1 MITRVFSAAVVGVDA
16 TEVEIEVNTGPGEPS
31 IIVVGLPDTAVKES
45 KDRVI
50 AALSNSGYRWP
61 RKRTTVNLAPA
72 DIKKQG
78 PSFDLPIALGMIA
91 TDREEDL
98 PRLARCA
105 VAGELALTGEVRAVK
120 GALPL
125 TLEARARGRK
135 AVILPM
141 ANVREASVV
150 QGIEVY
156 GVKNLREAYEFL
168 SKAAELSPV
177 ESDAAE
183 LLGEGDS
190 FEVDFSEVK
199 GQHQVKRAL
208 EVAVAGGHNLL
219 LLGPPGSG
227 KSMLARRIPTIMPP
241 MSLEEAIETTK
252 IHSVCGLLS
261 SGESIVLRRPFRDPH
276 HTISDIGLLGG
287 TANITP
293 GEVSL
298 AHHGVLFLDEL
309 PEFHRSTLEVL
320 RQPLED
326 GRVTISR
333 AAGTMTFP
341 SAFMLVAAMN
351 PCPCGYYG
359 DPKRECRCS
368 PAQVERYRQRISGP
382 LLDRIDLHVEAPA
395 VEYKELSDTLPAESS
410 SAIRGR
416 VLQAREVQ
424 NRRFAKSRKSKV
436 TKPTTCNARM
446 SHGQL
451 KEHCRLDEQ
460 GNELLKNAMNDLH
473 FSARAYDRILKVSRT
488 IADLAGSDSITPD
501 HLLEALSYRNLDR
514 NVWQSTLSGELRMG
528 DQSSIVLGRD
538 RTAIIIPPLK
548 RGGIRGGTDAGKPGV
563 IQRLFEQSGPVGR
576 DRGLLLLSS
585 RHPRANKPSRQKHR
599 YPNRG

>member
-1 MITRVFSAAVVGVDA
+1 MITTIFSAAVVGVDA
-16 TEVEIEVNTGPGEPS
+16 TEIEIEVNTGPGEPS

-91 TDREEDL
+91 TDAEEEL
-98 PRLARCA
+98 PRLSRCA
-105 VAGELALTGEVRAVK
+105 VAGELALTGEVRPVK

-125 TLEARARGRK
+125 TLEARARGKK

-141 ANVREASVV
+141 ANVREASIV
-150 QGIEVY
+150 QRIDVY
-156 GVKNLREAYEFL
+156 GVRNLREAYEFL
-168 SKAAELSPV
+168 SKKS
-177 ESDAAE
+177 E
-183 LLGEGDS
+183 LLPQQGNGEELLSLGNAFD
-190 FEVDFSEVK
+190 VDFSEVK
-199 GQHQVKRAL
+199 GQHQVKRAI

-309 PEFHRSTLEVL
+309 PEFHRSTLEVM
-320 RQPLED
+320 RQPLES
-326 GRVTISR
+326 GSVIITR
-333 AAGTMTFP
+333 ARGTMSFP
-341 SAFMLVAAMN
+341 CEFMLVTAMN

-359 DPKRECRCS
+359 DPKRDCRCS
-368 PAQVERYRQRISGP
+368 PGQVERYRQKISGP

-410 SAIRGR
+410 AVIRERILKARAI
-416 VLQAREVQ
+416 Q
-424 NRRFAKSRKSKV
+424 NHRFTKSRKSRI
-436 TKPTTCNARM
+436 TTCNARM
-446 SHGQL
+446 SHAQL
-451 KEHCRLDEQ
+451 KEHCRLDDR
-460 GNELLKNAMNDLH
+460 GNELLKNAMADLN
-473 FSARAYDRILKVSRT
+473 FSARAYDRILKVART
-488 IADLAGSDSITPD
+488 IADLAGSESIAPD

-514 NVWQSTLSGELRMG
+514 
-528 DQSSIVLGRD
+528 
-538 RTAIIIPPLK
+538 
-548 RGGIRGGTDAGKPGV
+548 
-563 IQRLFEQSGPVGR
+563 RL
-576 DRGLLLLSS
+576 
-585 RHPRANKPSRQKHR
+585 H
-599 YPNRG
+599 

>member
-1 MITRVFSAAVVGVDA
+1 MITRVFSAAVVGIDA
-16 TEVEIEVNTGPGEPS
+16 TEIEIEVNTGPGEPS

-91 TDREEDL
+91 TDKEEDL
-98 PRLARCA
+98 PRLSRCV
-105 VAGELALTGEVRAVK
+105 VAGELALTGEVRPIK

-135 AVILPM
+135 AVILPL

-168 SKAAELSPV
+168 SKASELIAV
-177 ESDAAE
+177 ASDAQ
-183 LLGEGDS
+183 LLESKEQS
-190 FEVDFSEVK
+190 FEIDFSEVK
-199 GQHQVKRAL
+199 GQHQVKRAI

-227 KSMLARRIPTIMPP
+227 KSMLAKRIPSIMPP
-241 MSLEEAIETTK
+241 MSLEEAIESTK

-261 SGESIVLRRPFRDPH
+261 PSESLVGRRPFRDPH

-287 TANITP
+287 TSNITP

-320 RQPLED
+320 RQPLEA
-326 GRVTISR
+326 GSVVITR
-333 AAGTMTFP
+333 ARGTMSFP
-341 SAFMLVAAMN
+341 CEFMLVAAMN

-359 DPKRECRCS
+359 DPKRECRCT
-368 PAQVERYRQRISGP
+368 PGQVERYRQKISGP

-395 VEYKELSDTLPAESS
+395 VEYKDLSDNTPAESS
-410 SAIRGR
+410 ATIRDR
-416 VLQAREVQ
+416 VVLAREIQ
-424 NRRFAKSRKSKV
+424 QKRFTKSRRAKKV
-436 TKPTTCNARM
+436 TCNARM
-446 SHGQL
+446 SHAQL
-451 KEHCRLDEQ
+451 KEHCKLDDK
-460 GNELLKNAMNDLH
+460 GNELLKNAMTDLN
-473 FSARAYDRILKVSRT
+473 FSARAYDRILKVART
-488 IADLAGSDSITPD
+488 IADLASSEAIAPN

-514 NVWQSTLSGELRMG
+514 NV
-528 DQSSIVLGRD
+528 LG
-538 RTAIIIPPLK
+538 
-548 RGGIRGGTDAGKPGV
+548 
-563 IQRLFEQSGPVGR
+563 
-576 DRGLLLLSS
+576 
-585 RHPRANKPSRQKHR
+585 
-599 YPNRG
+599 

>member
-1 MITRVFSAAVVGVDA
+1 MITRVFSATVVGIDA
-16 TEVEIEVNTGPGEPS
+16 TEIEIEVNTGPGEPS
-31 IIVVGLPDTAVKES
+31 IIVVGLPDAAVKES

-72 DIKKQG
+72 DIRKQG
-78 PSFDLPIALGMIA
+78 PSFDLPIAIGMIA

-98 PRLARCA
+98 PRLSRCA
-105 VAGELALTGEVRAVK
+105 VAGELALTGEVRPIK

-135 AVILPM
+135 AVILPL

-168 SKAAELSPV
+168 SKVSELTPV
-177 ESDAAE
+177 ACDVTDAHHR
-183 LLGEGDS
+183 GDG
-190 FEVDFSEVK
+190 FDVDFSEVK
-199 GQHQVKRAL
+199 GQHRVKRAI

-219 LLGPPGSG
+219 LIGPPGSG

-241 MSLEEAIETTK
+241 MSLEESIETTK
-252 IHSVCGLLS
+252 IHSVCGLLAP
-261 SGESIVLRRPFRDPH
+261 GQAIVERRPFRDPH

-309 PEFHRSTLEVL
+309 PEFHRSTLEVM

-326 GRVTISR
+326 GKVTISR

-341 SAFMLVAAMN
+341 SAFMLVSAMN

-368 PAQVERYRQRISGP
+368 PGQVERYRRKISGP

-395 VEYKELSDTLPAESS
+395 VEYKELSDTVPAESS
-410 SAIRGR
+410 SVIRER
-416 VLQAREVQ
+416 ILKARDIQ
-424 NRRFAKSRKSKV
+424 NHRFARARK
-436 TKPTTCNARM
+436 TTCNARM
-446 SHGQL
+446 SHAQL
-451 KEHCRLDEQ
+451 KEHCRLDDR
-460 GNELLKNAMNDLH
+460 GNELLKNAMADLN
-473 FSARAYDRILKVSRT
+473 FSARAYDRILKVART
-488 IADLAGSDSITPD
+488 IADMAGSKSIAPD

-514 NVWQSTLSGELRMG
+514 
-528 DQSSIVLGRD
+528 
-538 RTAIIIPPLK
+538 
-548 RGGIRGGTDAGKPGV
+548 GI
-563 IQRLFEQSGPVGR
+563 Q
-576 DRGLLLLSS
+576 
-585 RHPRANKPSRQKHR
+585 
-599 YPNRG
+599 

>member
-16 TEVEIEVNTGPGEPS
+16 TEIEIEVNTGPGEPS

-91 TDREEDL
+91 TDTEEEL
-98 PRLARCA
+98 PRLSRCA
-105 VAGELALTGEVRAVK
+105 VAGELALTGEVRPVK

-125 TLEARARGRK
+125 TLEARARGKK
-135 AVILPM
+135 AVILPV
-141 ANVREASVV
+141 ANVREASIV
-150 QGIEVY
+150 QGIDVY
-156 GVKNLREAYEFL
+156 GVRNLREAYEFL
-168 SKAAELSPV
+168 SKKSELTPEQSN
-177 ESDAAE
+177 EAD
-183 LLGEGDS
+183 LLSQRDS
-190 FEVDFSEVK
+190 FDVDFSEVK
-199 GQHQVKRAL
+199 GQHQVKRAI

-309 PEFHRSTLEVL
+309 PEFHRSTLEVM

-326 GRVTISR
+326 GKVTISR
-333 AAGTMTFP
+333 ATGTMTFP

-359 DPKRECRCS
+359 DTKRNCRCS
-368 PAQVERYRQRISGP
+368 DKQVERYRQKISGP

-410 SAIRGR
+410 AVIRERILEARAI
-416 VLQAREVQ
+416 Q
-424 NRRFAKSRKSKV
+424 NHRFTKSRKSKI
-436 TKPTTCNARM
+436 TTCNARM
-446 SHGQL
+446 SHAQL
-451 KEHCRLDEQ
+451 KEHCRLDDR
-460 GNELLKNAMNDLH
+460 GNELLKNAMADLN
-473 FSARAYDRILKVSRT
+473 FSARAYDRILKVART
-488 IADLAGSDSITPD
+488 IADLAGSESIAPD

-514 NVWQSTLSGELRMG
+514 NVWQ
-528 DQSSIVLGRD
+528 
-538 RTAIIIPPLK
+538 
-548 RGGIRGGTDAGKPGV
+548 
-563 IQRLFEQSGPVGR
+563 
-576 DRGLLLLSS
+576 
-585 RHPRANKPSRQKHR
+585 
-599 YPNRG
+599 

>member
-1 MITRVFSAAVVGVDA
+1 MITRIFSAAVVGVDA
-16 TEVEIEVNTGPGEPS
+16 TEIEIEVNTGPGEPS
-31 IIVVGLPDTAVKES
+31 IIVVGLPDMAVKES

-91 TDREEDL
+91 TDAEEEL
-98 PRLARCA
+98 PRLSRCA
-105 VAGELALTGEVRAVK
+105 VAGELALTGEVRPVK

-125 TLEARARGRK
+125 TLEARARGKK
-135 AVILPM
+135 AVILPV

-150 QGIEVY
+150 RGIEVY
-156 GVKNLREAYEFL
+156 GVRNLREAYEFL
-168 SKAAELSPV
+168 SKKS
-177 ESDAAE
+177 E
-183 LLGEGDS
+183 LLPEQGNGEELLSLGDA
-190 FEVDFSEVK
+190 FDVDFSEVK
-199 GQHQVKRAL
+199 GQHQVKRAI

-309 PEFHRSTLEVL
+309 PEFHRSTLEVM

-326 GRVTISR
+326 GKVTISR
-333 AAGTMTFP
+333 ATGTMTFP

-359 DPKRECRCS
+359 DTKRNCRCS
-368 PAQVERYRQRISGP
+368 DKQVERYRQKISGP

-410 SAIRGR
+410 AVIRER
-416 VLQAREVQ
+416 ILKARTIQ
-424 NRRFAKSRKSKV
+424 NHRFTKSRKSKI
-436 TKPTTCNARM
+436 TTCNARM
-446 SHGQL
+446 SHAQL
-451 KEHCRLDEQ
+451 KEHCRLNDR
-460 GNELLKNAMNDLH
+460 GNELLKNAMADLN
-473 FSARAYDRILKVSRT
+473 FSARAYDRILKVART
-488 IADLAGSDSITPD
+488 IADLAGSESIAPD

-514 NVWQSTLSGELRMG
+514 NVWQ
-528 DQSSIVLGRD
+528 
-538 RTAIIIPPLK
+538 
-548 RGGIRGGTDAGKPGV
+548 
-563 IQRLFEQSGPVGR
+563 
-576 DRGLLLLSS
+576 
-585 RHPRANKPSRQKHR
+585 
-599 YPNRG
+599 

>member
-1 MITRVFSAAVVGVDA
+1 MITRVFSAAVVGIDA
-16 TEVEIEVNTGPGEPS
+16 TEIEIEVNTGPGEPS

-78 PSFDLPIALGMIA
+78 PSFDLPIAIGMIA

-98 PRLARCA
+98 PRLSRCS
-105 VAGELALTGEVRAVK
+105 VAGELALTGEVRPIK

-135 AVILPM
+135 AVILPL

-168 SKAAELSPV
+168 SKASELTPV
-177 ESDAAE
+177 VSDVQE
-183 LLGEGDS
+183 LGRQDCS

-199 GQHQVKRAL
+199 GQHQVKRAI

-227 KSMLARRIPTIMPP
+227 KSMLAKRIPTIMPP
-241 MSLEEAIETTK
+241 MSLEESIDTTK

-261 SGESIVLRRPFRDPH
+261 PGEAIVRQRPFRDPH

-287 TANITP
+287 TSNITP

-320 RQPLED
+320 RQPLEA
-326 GRVTISR
+326 GSVVITR
-333 AAGTMTFP
+333 ARGTMSFP
-341 SAFMLVAAMN
+341 CEFMLVAAMN

-368 PAQVERYRQRISGP
+368 GNQVERYRQKISGP

-395 VEYKELSDTLPAESS
+395 VEYKDLSDNTPAESS
-410 SAIRGR
+410 ATIRDR
-416 VLQAREVQ
+416 VVIARDIQ
-424 NRRFAKSRKSKV
+424 QKRFAKSRKARKV
-436 TKPTTCNARM
+436 TCNARM
-446 SHGQL
+446 THAQL
-451 KEHCRLDEQ
+451 KEHCRLDDR
-460 GNELLKNAMNDLH
+460 GNELLKNAMTDLN
-473 FSARAYDRILKVSRT
+473 FSARAYDRILKVART
-488 IADLAGSDSITPD
+488 IADLAGSDSIASD

-514 NVWQSTLSGELRMG
+514 
-528 DQSSIVLGRD
+528 
-538 RTAIIIPPLK
+538 
-548 RGGIRGGTDAGKPGV
+548 
-563 IQRLFEQSGPVGR
+563 RL
-576 DRGLLLLSS
+576 
-585 RHPRANKPSRQKHR
+585 H
-599 YPNRG
+599 

>member
-1 MITRVFSAAVVGVDA
+1 MFSFAHLTNTAARAFEIIYEFHIPCLQSVTYVELVMKLPPMITRVFSAAVVGVDA
-16 TEVEIEVNTGPGEPS
+16 TEIEIEVNTGPGEPS

-78 PSFDLPIALGMIA
+78 PSFDLPIALGMIV
-91 TDREEDL
+91 TDREDDL
-98 PRLARCA
+98 QRLSRCT
-105 VAGELALTGEVRAVK
+105 VAGELALTGEVRPIK

-125 TLEARARGRK
+125 TLEARARGKK
-135 AVILPM
+135 AVILPA

-150 QGIEVY
+150 QGIDVY

-168 SKAAELSPV
+168 SKTTELVPV
-177 ESDAAE
+177 QSNGAE
-183 LLGEGDS
+183 LLGVGNS
-190 FEVDFSEVK
+190 FDVDFSEVK
-199 GQHQVKRAL
+199 GQHQVKRAV

-227 KSMLARRIPTIMPP
+227 KSMLAKRIPTIMPP

-261 SGESIVLRRPFRDPH
+261 SGESIVLQRPFRDPH

-309 PEFHRSTLEVL
+309 PEFQRSTLEVM

-326 GRVTISR
+326 GKVTISR
-333 AAGTMTFP
+333 ASGTMTFP

-351 PCPCGYYG
+351 PCPCGYHG

-368 PAQVERYRQRISGP
+368 PAVVERYRRKISGP

-395 VEYKELSDTLPAESS
+395 VEYKELSDMVPAESS
-410 SAIRGR
+410 ASIRER
-416 VLQAREVQ
+416 IIQARKIQ
-424 NRRFAKSRKSKV
+424 LKRFAKSRK
-436 TKPTTCNARM
+436 TTCNARM
-446 SHGQL
+446 THAHL
-451 KEHCRLDEQ
+451 KEHCRLDER
-460 GNELLKNAMNDLH
+460 GNELLKNAMTDLN
-473 FSARAYDRILKVSRT
+473 FSARAYDRILKVART
-488 IADLAGSDSITPD
+488 IADLAGSNAIAPD

-514 NVWQSTLSGELRMG
+514 NVW
-528 DQSSIVLGRD
+528 
-538 RTAIIIPPLK
+538 
-548 RGGIRGGTDAGKPGV
+548 
-563 IQRLFEQSGPVGR
+563 
-576 DRGLLLLSS
+576 
-585 RHPRANKPSRQKHR
+585 N
-599 YPNRG
+599 

>member
-1 MITRVFSAAVVGVDA
+1 MITRIFSAAVVGIDA
-16 TEVEIEVNTGPGEPS
+16 TEIEIEVNTGPGEPS

-91 TDREEDL
+91 TDRDDDL
-98 PRLARCA
+98 PRLSRCT
-105 VAGELALTGEVRAVK
+105 VAGELALTGEVRPVK

-125 TLEARARGRK
+125 TLEARARGKK

-150 QGIEVY
+150 RGIDVY
-156 GVKNLREAYEFL
+156 GVRNLREAYEFL
-168 SKAAELSPV
+168 SKATELTPV
-177 ESDAAE
+177 ASDVTDAHHRVD
-183 LLGEGDS
+183 GFD
-190 FEVDFSEVK
+190 VDFSEVK
-199 GQHQVKRAL
+199 GQHQVKRAI

-219 LLGPPGSG
+219 LIGPPGSG

-241 MSLEEAIETTK
+241 MSLEESIETTK
-252 IHSVCGLLS
+252 IHSVCGLLAL
-261 SGESIVLRRPFRDPH
+261 GQAIVERRPFRDPH

-309 PEFHRSTLEVL
+309 PEFHRSTLEVM

-326 GRVTISR
+326 GKVTISR

-341 SAFMLVAAMN
+341 SAFMLVSAMN

-368 PAQVERYRQRISGP
+368 PGQVERYRRKISGP

-395 VEYKELSDTLPAESS
+395 VEYKELSDTVPAEPSS
-410 SAIRGR
+410 VIRER
-416 VLQAREVQ
+416 VLKARDIQ
-424 NRRFAKSRKSKV
+424 NRRFAKARK
-436 TKPTTCNARM
+436 TTCNARM
-446 SHGQL
+446 SHSQL
-451 KEHCRLDEQ
+451 KEHCRLDDR
-460 GNELLKNAMNDLH
+460 GNELLKNAMSDLN
-473 FSARAYDRILKVSRT
+473 FSARAYDRILKVART
-488 IADLAGSDSITPD
+488 IADLAGSESIAPD

-514 NVWQSTLSGELRMG
+514 NVWQ
-528 DQSSIVLGRD
+528 
-538 RTAIIIPPLK
+538 
-548 RGGIRGGTDAGKPGV
+548 
-563 IQRLFEQSGPVGR
+563 
-576 DRGLLLLSS
+576 
-585 RHPRANKPSRQKHR
+585 
-599 YPNRG
+599 

>member
-1 MITRVFSAAVVGVDA
+1 MITRVFSAAVVGIDA
-16 TEVEIEVNTGPGEPS
+16 TEIEIEVNTGPGEPS
-31 IIVVGLPDTAVKES
+31 IIVVGLPDAAVKES

-72 DIKKQG
+72 DIRKQG
-78 PSFDLPIALGMIA
+78 PSFDLPIAIGMIA

-98 PRLARCA
+98 PRLSRCS
-105 VAGELALTGEVRAVK
+105 VAGELALTGEVRPIK

-125 TLEARARGRK
+125 TLEARAQGRK
-135 AVILPM
+135 AVILPF

-168 SKAAELSPV
+168 SKASELTPV
-177 ESDAAE
+177 VSDILE
-183 LLGEGDS
+183 QRQQEHS

-199 GQHQVKRAL
+199 GQHQVKRAI

-227 KSMLARRIPTIMPP
+227 KSMLAKRIPTIMPP
-241 MSLEEAIETTK
+241 MSLEESIDTTK

-261 SGESIVLRRPFRDPH
+261 PGEAIVRQRPFRDPH

-287 TANITP
+287 TSNITP

-326 GRVTISR
+326 GKVTISR
-333 AAGTMTFP
+333 ASGTMTFP
-341 SAFMLVAAMN
+341 CSFMLVAAMN

-368 PAQVERYRQRISGP
+368 PGQVERYRQKISGP
-382 LLDRIDLHVEAPA
+382 LLDRIDLHVEAPS
-395 VEYKELSDTLPAESS
+395 VEYKELSDNVPAESS
-410 SAIRGR
+410 AIIRER
-416 VLQAREVQ
+416 IVNAREIQ
-424 NRRFAKSRKSKV
+424 TRRFAKSRKV
-436 TKPTTCNARM
+436 TCNARM
-446 SHGQL
+446 SHAQL
-451 KEHCRLDEQ
+451 KEYCRLDDR
-460 GNELLKNAMNDLH
+460 GNELLKNAMTDLN
-473 FSARAYDRILKVSRT
+473 FSARAYDRILKVART
-488 IADLAGSDSITPD
+488 IADLAGAESIASD

-514 NVWQSTLSGELRMG
+514 
-528 DQSSIVLGRD
+528 
-538 RTAIIIPPLK
+538 
-548 RGGIRGGTDAGKPGV
+548 
-563 IQRLFEQSGPVGR
+563 
-576 DRGLLLLSS
+576 GL
-585 RHPRANKPSRQKHR
+585 H
-599 YPNRG
+599 

>member
-1 MITRVFSAAVVGVDA
+1 MITRIFSAAVVGVDA
-16 TEVEIEVNTGPGEPS
+16 TEIEIEVNTGSGEPS

-91 TDREEDL
+91 TDAEEEL
-98 PRLARCA
+98 PRLSRCA
-105 VAGELALTGEVRAVK
+105 VAGELALTGEVRPVK

-125 TLEARARGRK
+125 TLEARARGKK

-141 ANVREASVV
+141 ANVREASIVR
-150 QGIEVY
+150 GIEVY
-156 GVKNLREAYEFL
+156 GVRNLREAYEFL
-168 SKAAELSPV
+168 SKKSELIP
-177 ESDAAE
+177 EQGNGDE
-183 LLGEGDS
+183 LLSLGDD
-190 FEVDFSEVK
+190 FDVDFSEVK
-199 GQHQVKRAL
+199 GQHQVKRAI

-309 PEFHRSTLEVL
+309 PEFHRSTLEVM

-326 GRVTISR
+326 GKVTISR
-333 AAGTMTFP
+333 ATGTMTFP

-359 DPKRECRCS
+359 DTKRNCRCS
-368 PAQVERYRQRISGP
+368 DKQVERYRQKISGP

-410 SAIRGR
+410 AVIRER
-416 VLQAREVQ
+416 ILKARTIQ
-424 NRRFAKSRKSKV
+424 NHRFAKSRK
-436 TKPTTCNARM
+436 TTCNARM
-446 SHGQL
+446 SHAQL
-451 KEHCRLDEQ
+451 KEHCRLDDR
-460 GNELLKNAMNDLH
+460 GNELLKNAMTDLN
-473 FSARAYDRILKVSRT
+473 FSARAYDRILKVART
-488 IADLAGSDSITPD
+488 IADLAGSEPIAPD

-514 NVWQSTLSGELRMG
+514 NVWQ
-528 DQSSIVLGRD
+528 
-538 RTAIIIPPLK
+538 
-548 RGGIRGGTDAGKPGV
+548 
-563 IQRLFEQSGPVGR
+563 
-576 DRGLLLLSS
+576 
-585 RHPRANKPSRQKHR
+585 
-599 YPNRG
+599 

>member
-16 TEVEIEVNTGPGEPS
+16 TEIEIEVNTGSGEPS

-78 PSFDLPIALGMIA
+78 PSFDLPIAIGMIA
-91 TDREEDL
+91 TDQEEEL
-98 PRLARCA
+98 PRLSRCA
-105 VAGELALTGEVRAVK
+105 VAGELALTGDVRPIK

-125 TLEARARGRK
+125 TLEARSRGKK
-135 AVILPM
+135 AVILPL
-141 ANVREASVV
+141 ANIREASIVE
-150 QGIEVY
+150 GIEVY
-156 GVKNLREAYEFL
+156 GVRNLREAYEFL
-168 SKAAELSPV
+168 SRKTELNPSV
-177 ESDAAE
+177 SE
-183 LLGEGDS
+183 LTSLARQGHHFD
-190 FEVDFSEVK
+190 VDFSEVK
-199 GQHQVKRAL
+199 GQHQVKRAI

-241 MSLEEAIETTK
+241 MSLEEAIDTTK

-261 SGESIVLRRPFRDPH
+261 AGESIVLRRPFRDPH

-326 GRVTISR
+326 GKVTISR
-333 AAGTMTFP
+333 ASGTMTFP
-341 SAFMLVAAMN
+341 STFMLVAAMN

-368 PAQVERYRQRISGP
+368 PGQVERYRQKISGP

-395 VEYKELSDTLPAESS
+395 VEYKELSDTMPAESS
-410 SAIRGR
+410 EAIRGR
-416 VLQAREVQ
+416 IIKAREIQ
-424 NRRFAKSRKSKV
+424 KLRFLKSRKVS
-436 TKPTTCNARM
+436 CNARM
-446 SHGQL
+446 NHSQL
-451 KEHCRLDEQ
+451 REHCRLTDQ
-460 GNELLKNAMNDLH
+460 GNELLKNAMTDLN
-473 FSARAYDRILKVSRT
+473 FSARAYDRILKVART
-488 IADLAGSDSITPD
+488 IADLADSVTIAPD

-514 NVWQSTLSGELRMG
+514 RILN
-528 DQSSIVLGRD
+528 
-538 RTAIIIPPLK
+538 
-548 RGGIRGGTDAGKPGV
+548 
-563 IQRLFEQSGPVGR
+563 
-576 DRGLLLLSS
+576 
-585 RHPRANKPSRQKHR
+585 
-599 YPNRG
+599 